1 MKRQDDKIARLV
13 DIARQYYE
21 EDKTQSEIA
30 AHYKISRPMVSKLL
44 KEAKELGIVTV
55 RIQNPSEPGDQ
66 EAFLERIHRALS
78 LIHI

>member
-30 AHYKISRPMVSKLL
+30 ARYKISRPMVSKLL

-55 RIQNPSEPGDQ
+55 RIQNPLEPGDQ
-66 EAFLERIHRALS
+66 EAFLERIHRAFGV
-78 LIHI
+78 